1 MTYTLDHIAV
11 ACADLDVGAAWLSGK
26 LGLPLLDGGRHA
38 HFGTHNKLLG
48 LADGLYL
55 EVIAPDPDA
64 NISVPR
70 WFNLDH
76 APDVPAWGN
85 WIAQAADLNAMAS
98 LTGPPVDME
107 RGDLRWQLTVPD
119 DGSLPMGGGF
129 PTLIKWGADTAHPAT
144 VLPDSGCRLI
154 RWEVFHPDAD
164 TLRALYGNHDPRV
177 VFTPRADIG
186 FTATF
191 DTPNGPRTVA

>member
-11 ACADLDVGAAWLSGK
+11 ACADLEVGAAWLSGK
-26 LGLPLLDGGRHA
+26 LGVPLLDGGRHA

-98 LTGPPVDME
+98 LTGPPVD
-107 RGDLRWQLTVPD
+107 RRRVAAHGRWLSNAD
-119 DGSLPMGGGF
+119 KMGGGYG
-129 PTLIKWGADTAHPAT
+129 PSGDGVARQRVPIDTVGSIPHRCGYTP
-144 VLPDSGCRLI
+144 R
-154 RWEVFHPDAD
+154 
-164 TLRALYGNHDPRV
+164 TLRQP
-177 VFTPRADIG
+177 
-186 FTATF
+186 
-191 DTPNGPRTVA
+191 